1 MTNDNN
7 EAPKT
12 EAVAMENDAAMM
24 GHEAA
29 DIIRLVRDLLY
40 ARANSPMRDCT
51 DHWEALEK
59 KLGAFNADAFRQ
71 FAENMHAL
79 MHGFHSAQITAIST
93 GYNKASKQPIV
104 VVQVQIG
111 PMLLAMKKPLEPQQA
126 EDLASSIHMALD
138 MANPKRLVDAHGQTL
153 NGKLVV

>member
-1 MTNDNN
+1 MNDNP

-12 EAVAMENDAAMM
+12 EAVAMENDAANM

-29 DIIRLVRDLLY
+29 DIIRLARDLIM
-40 ARANSPMRDCT
+40 ARKHRPCEDISDLLT
-51 DHWEALEK
+51 TLEQ
-59 KLGAFNADAFRQ
+59 KLEAFNADAFRQ
-71 FAENMHAL
+71 LAENMYAL
-79 MHGFHSAQITAIST
+79 MHGFHNAQIVAIST
-93 GYNKASKQPIV
+93 GYNKASKQPIM
-104 VVQVQIG
+104 VVQAQIG